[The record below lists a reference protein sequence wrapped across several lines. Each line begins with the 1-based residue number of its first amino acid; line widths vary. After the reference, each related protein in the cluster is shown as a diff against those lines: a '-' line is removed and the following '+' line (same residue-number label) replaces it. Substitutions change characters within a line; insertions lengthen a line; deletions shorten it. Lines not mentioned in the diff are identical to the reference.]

1 MAQPP
6 GDPQRVRSRHS
17 AERADGDPTA
27 GEELRAAVEK
37 YLRFRL
43 RHTISGAGRKLEEMA
58 ARFEERPDA
67 VVPRPAGP
75 GAAQRASGG
84 GVKDADEAETDDQSS
99 SQGGQGSSGR
109 GQGSSGSGQGGATT
123 GSKLTNIVE
132 DVKIGVSLR
141 QVYNQWTLYPEFA
154 EMMRGVVGVDAEDEV
169 TTNWKVKVAKSNRSW
184 TATVVEQI
192 PDERIAWVSN
202 GSKGSTRGVVT
213 FHELDQSLTQ
223 VLVVIEYFPA
233 GFFEKTANM
242 WWAAS
247 RRARLDLKHFRR
259 HIMMNGE
266 ASDEGWRGEVREGEV
281 VRSHEEVVQAEQE
294 QAELDGTESDHEKS
308 DEDEGAYEDE
318 DRDEGD
324 YEDEDRD
331 EHDEDEER
339 DEGDETEQEEPARN
353 ERSRRN
359 ERIPGQRR
367 KPTAPTRPRR
377 PKPARS

>member
-1 MAQPP
+1 MAQPSS
-6 GDPQRVRSRHS
+6 GDPQRAASGHS
-17 AERADGDPTA
+17 VERADGGPTA

-37 YLRFRL
+37 YLRCQVR
-43 RHTISGAGRKLEEMA
+43 RTISGAGRKLEEMA
-58 ARFEERPDA
+58 VRFEEPRDTPVA
-67 VVPRPAGP
+67 RPAGP
-75 GAAQRASGG
+75 GAAQRDSDGA
-84 GVKDADEAETDDQSS
+84 VKDAEEAETDVQRSS
-99 SQGGQGSSGR
+99 ESGKGSSG
-109 GQGSSGSGQGGATT
+109 GGQGGATT

-132 DVKIGVSLR
+132 DVKIGVPLR
-141 QVYNQWTLYPEFA
+141 EVYNQWTLYPEFA

-281 VRSHEEVVQAEQE
+281 VRTHEEVVQAEQE
-294 QAELDGTESDHEKS
+294 QAERDERDGDHSAYEHS
-308 DEDEGAYEDE
+308 DEDENDDEDEEHDEGAYEDE
-318 DRDEGD
+318 
-324 YEDEDRD
+324 
-331 EHDEDEER
+331 ER
-339 DEGDETEQEEPARN
+339 DEAEDGEIEQDESAQDESVEDEQS
-353 ERSRRN
+353 RSD
-359 ERIPGQRR
+359 ERIPGQRH
-367 KPTAPTRPRR
+367 KPATPSRPRR
-377 PKPARS
+377 PKPARG